1 MSTGKKRKREE
12 GNEETDGQVPDEFC
26 CSITHQVMVDPV
38 CTKDGHSYE
47 RKSITKWFSERQPP
61 TSPKTGLVLTSTELM
76 PNHNLRQ
83 AIQNWREAEQK
94 PKEAKKERKRRD
106 TAITRVHLS
115 AGGDGSSSAGG
126 CAPSWEDIRTQ
137 LSQLGYPPLA
147 CLGCTP
153 MSGGL
158 HCYYGTVSQLLCSV
172 CQHWAGSGFIECD
185 PTATREMLLE
195 RVCHSV

>member
-1 MSTGKKRKREE
+1 MAE
-12 GNEETDGQVPDEFC
+12 DGEWVVVNNGDVMEDLLDGGQIPRAD
-26 CSITHQVMVDPV
+26 ITIED
-38 CTKDGHSYE
+38 DLS
-47 RKSITKWFSERQPP
+47 
-61 TSPKTGLVLTSTELM
+61 
-76 PNHNLRQ
+76 
-83 AIQNWREAEQK
+83 
-94 PKEAKKERKRRD
+94 

-115 AGGDGSSSAGG
+115 AGGGGSSSAGG

-172 CQHWAGSGFIECD
+172 CQHWAGSGFVECD

-195 RVCHSV
+195 RVQNSERNAKLRLYAAFPADAYMTEA